1 MDKQLFCFVGASGV
15 GKSTLLN
22 YIQSYFDLTVTEVS
36 ARPFLPKHTDYVN
49 SLDLFSQVLIS
60 QNRFVS
66 FLEQAIN
73 NEPTVFSRSPIDS
86 LAFERVLK
94 KAPFIENLLKR
105 QIEVSKPILQYIYI
119 PIEFPM
125 ESKDDTVRG
134 TNETVQLQTDFHIR
148 RILKEHNVDYIT
160 IRGSIDE
167 RCKQLDKI
175 FNDYRRKN
183 PLN

>member
-22 YIQSYFDLTVTEVS
+22 YIQAHFNLSVTEVS
-36 ARPFLPKHTDYVN
+36 ARPFLPKHMDYVN
-49 SLDLFSQVLIS
+49 SLDLFSQVLIT

-94 KAPFIENLLKR
+94 KAPFIEKLLKR
-105 QIEVSKPILQYIYI
+105 QIDVSKPILQYLYI

-125 ESKDDTVRG
+125 ESKDDTIRG
-134 TNETVQLQTDFHIR
+134 TNAEIQLRTDFEIVKA
-148 RILKEHNVDYIT
+148 LKEHEINYIT
-160 IRGSIDE
+160 INGSVSE
-167 RCKQLDKI
+167 RCKQLDEILNVYK
-175 FNDYRRKN
+175 RR
-183 PLN
+183 